1 MPQTL
6 DQRPETLGQRDP
18 DEHDPTAVQPI
29 TIRRTPQ
36 GEVADV
42 YWSGR
47 YAVSV
52 LLNQRTPWV
61 DRNGWLPTK
70 EPSKGREW

>member
-1 MPQTL
+1 LALIASPRL
-6 DQRPETLGQRDP
+6 PRTLGQRDP
-18 DEHDPTAVQPI
+18 DEHDPTTVQSI
-29 TIRRTPQ
+29 TIRRTPH

-52 LLNQRTPWV
+52 LLNRRTPWPDSV
-61 DRNGWLPTK
+61 G
-70 EPSKGREW
+70 

>member
-1 MPQTL
+1 LEFIASPRLPQ
-6 DQRPETLGQRDP
+6 TLGQRDP
-18 DEHDPTAVQPI
+18 DEHDPTTVQPI
-29 TIRRTPQ
+29 TIRRTPH

-52 LLNQRTPWV
+52 LLNRRTPSQ
-61 DRNGWLPTK
+61 DGA
-70 EPSKGREW
+70 G